1 MKTLYVTDLDGTLL
15 NSNEQLSAYT
25 VDTINQLV
33 AQGMLFTYATA
44 RSLSSASMVTKG
56 LSAGIPAIT
65 YNGAFIVEPASG
77 ERLSALR
84 FTPSETEALRQLL
97 QAHTVSPLVYALH
110 RDEEQVRWIP
120 GNEHEGMCYYLQNRK
135 EDKRMT
141 PITTAEEL
149 YDGEIFYCTCIGNQ
163 PDLVPV
169 YEALCRDARFRCTLQ
184 QEIYR
189 TEYWLEIMPA
199 NATKAQ
205 AIQTLR
211 TLWQCDRV
219 ICFGDAINDLP
230 MFTIADECYAV
241 SNAVPELQQAAT
253 AVIGGNDADAV
264 AHWLSTHF
272 IPKR

>member
-15 NSNEQLSAYT
+15 NREQRLSAYT
-25 VDTINQLV
+25 INTVNRLV
-33 AQGMLFTYATA
+33 ADGMLFTYATA
-44 RSLSSASMVTKG
+44 RSLSSASIVTKG
-56 LSAGIPAIT
+56 LSADIPAIT

-77 ERLSALR
+77 RRLSALR
-84 FTPSETEALRQLL
+84 FTPSETQTLRQLL
-97 QAHTVSPLVYALH
+97 QAHAVSPLVYALH
-110 RDEEQVRWIP
+110 RNEEQVRWIP
-120 GNEHEGMCYYLQNRK
+120 GSEHEGMLYYLKNRK

-141 PITTAEEL
+141 PIATTEEL
-149 YDGEIFYCTCIGNQ
+149 YDGEVFYCTCIGHE
-163 PDLVPV
+163 PDLLPV
-169 YEALCRDARFRCTLQ
+169 YEVLNRDPRFRCTLQ
-184 QEIYR
+184 QELYR

-211 TLWQCDRV
+211 TLWKCDRV

-230 MFTIADECYAV
+230 MFTAADECYAV

-253 AVIGGNDADAV
+253 AVIGSNDEDAV